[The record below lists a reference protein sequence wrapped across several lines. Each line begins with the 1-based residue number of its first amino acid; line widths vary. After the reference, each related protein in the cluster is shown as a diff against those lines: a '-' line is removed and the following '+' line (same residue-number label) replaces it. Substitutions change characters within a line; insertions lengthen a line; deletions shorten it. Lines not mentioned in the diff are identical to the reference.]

1 MATEAPTFA
10 ARWRANYEFWTL
22 AGLLVAAFLF
32 GGGGRDDI
40 LSLVVLRPLAAICL
54 AIGLFGLTRGDL
66 RQYRWVLA
74 GAAALLLLILAHLI
88 PLPPSIWTSLP
99 GRELASQAAEVGGIA
114 QPWRPLTLVPWRGW
128 NSLYAL
134 LVPLAALVL
143 AIRCTP
149 RQREW
154 IAYVILALILL
165 AALWAI
171 VQVAG
176 GYRKSLYLYRIT
188 NENLPTG
195 LFSNRNH
202 FAAMLACA
210 VPLMAVLV
218 ARYGRSEP
226 YGSLRLWLTA
236 AAAAGGLLL
245 LLMTGSR
252 AGLFVALV
260 ALACLPWV
268 YPSGS
273 DAKTAKRRRQLIIA
287 AGAVAVLLV
296 TALALYL
303 SRAQALDR
311 LRSTGE
317 TEEARFEVWGPIA
330 RLIGEYFPWG
340 SGIGSFVEVWRI
352 HEPRQLLDGSYLNHA
367 HSDWLE
373 WPMEMGLPGMLLLA
387 VAIGAWVWRTIQLA
401 RLRPRRDTGVVV
413 GRAGAVI
420 VLVLG
425 LASLVDYPIRVPS
438 VAAVLAIAVV
448 WMASAIGAKPSDA
461 VKAGSET
468 QHA

>member
-1 MATEAPTFA
+1 MATA
-10 ARWRANYEFWTL
+10 AERVPRWRENYEFWTL
-22 AGLLVAAFLF
+22 AALLCAAFLF
-32 GGGGRDDI
+32 GGGARDDI
-40 LSLVVLRPLAAICL
+40 LSLVVLRPIAALCL
-54 AIGLFGLTRGDL
+54 AIGLFGLTRADL
-66 RQYRWVLA
+66 RQYRGVLI
-74 GAAALLLLILAHLI
+74 GAAALVLLVLAHLI

-99 GRELASQAAEVGGIA
+99 GREIAADAAQAGGIA

-128 NSLYAL
+128 NTLYAL
-134 LVPLAALVL
+134 IVPMAALVL

-154 IAYVILALILL
+154 IAYVILGLILL
-165 AALWAI
+165 SALWAI
-171 VQVAG
+171 LQVAG
-176 GYRKSLYLYRIT
+176 GYRRALYLYRVT
-188 NENLPTG
+188 NDNLPTG
-195 LFSNRNH
+195 LFANRNH

-218 ARYGRSEP
+218 ARYGRSQI

-260 ALACLPWV
+260 ALACIPWV

-287 AGAVAVLLV
+287 AGVVAVLLV
-296 TALALYL
+296 IALAVYL
-303 SRAQALDR
+303 SRAEALDR

-317 TEEARFEVWGPIA
+317 SGEPRFETWGPIA
-330 RLIGEYFPWG
+330 RLVADYLPWG
-340 SGIGSFVEVWRI
+340 SGAGSFVEVWRI
-352 HEPRQLLDGSYLNHA
+352 HEPTHLLDGSYLNHA

-373 WPMEMGLPGMLLLA
+373 WPMEMGIPGILLLL
-387 VAIGAWVWRTIQLA
+387 VALGAWIWRTIRLA
-401 RLRPRRDTGVVV
+401 RLRPRRDSGVVV
-413 GRAGAVI
+413 GRAGAVV

-438 VAAVLAIAVV
+438 VAAVLAVAVV
-448 WMASAIGAKPSDA
+448 WMASAAGLRPGAGA
-461 VKAGSET
+461 AQEEAG
-468 QHA
+468 HA